1 MVGNCEVKKTFGF
14 CMKFVRYAPIFWQ
27 LLKTEFTIFRE
38 TFFDKLL
45 NSFIWTS
52 TTVAVTSYILPVFG
66 LSVEYGALLVAG
78 VVVGSAFSEAYP
90 QVSNFIADLEDEQH
104 INYLLTLPLPGWLLM
119 VKCAFVCAF
128 NAFIMG
134 VFTLMSSKLI
144 LFNRFSLENISIGK
158 LIVAFFGYGLFFGFF
173 TFFMISLIK
182 SMHTMEN
189 TFMRIMYPL
198 WFLGG
203 FQFSWTAMH
212 SFSPALGYVL
222 LLDPYIYAMEG
233 MRGAILGQSGFLP
246 FWLCMPLL
254 FGFTLLFGWWGIVRL
269 KKRLDFV

>member
-1 MVGNCEVKKTFGF
+1 
-14 CMKFVRYAPIFWQ
+14 MKFFRYAHIFGQ
-27 LLKTEFTIFRE
+27 LLKTEFTIFRA

-45 NSFIWTS
+45 NSFIWTG
-52 TTVAVTSYILPVFG
+52 TTVAVTSYVLPAFG
-66 LSVEYGALLVAG
+66 LSVEYGALLAAG
-78 VVVGSAFSEAYP
+78 VVVGSAGFEVYP
-90 QVSNFIADLEDEQH
+90 QVSNFVADLEGEQH

-119 VKCAFVCAF
+119 IKFAFVCTF

-134 VFTLMSSKLI
+134 AFTLISSKLI
-144 LFNRFSLENISIGK
+144 LFFRFPLGNISIGK
-158 LIVAFFGYGLFFGFF
+158 LMVAFVGYSFFFGFF
-173 TFFMISLIK
+173 TLLMASLIK

-189 TFMRIMYPL
+189 TFMRVMYPL

-203 FQFSWTAMH
+203 FQFSWQAMY
-212 SFSPALGYVL
+212 SFSPTLGYLL
-222 LLDPYIYAMEG
+222 LLDPYIHAMEG

-254 FGFTLLFGWWGIVRL
+254 FGFTLFFGWWGIVRL